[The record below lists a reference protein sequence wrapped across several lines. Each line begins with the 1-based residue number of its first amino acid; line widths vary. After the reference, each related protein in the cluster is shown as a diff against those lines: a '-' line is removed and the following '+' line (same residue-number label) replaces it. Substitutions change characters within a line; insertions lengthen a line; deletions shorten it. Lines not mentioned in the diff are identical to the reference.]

1 MNIGGFFAQIRRPK
15 TMRRRIFF
23 YTLIISAATLFFV
36 VSCGQSINPT
46 LKVKVASLERCGAT
60 QPTIDLVTN
69 TAKELGLNIDF
80 QYVAIITPEQAKE
93 HRHLGSPTIQINGL
107 DIEPAARNADQFGIA

>member
-1 MNIGGFFAQIRRPK
+1 MNQF
-15 TMRRRIFF
+15 
-23 YTLIISAATLFFV
+23 IILAVVAATLLFSFA
-36 VSCGQSINPT
+36 CGQSSIPT

-60 QPTIDLVTN
+60 QPTIDLVKN
-69 TAKELGLNIDF
+69 TAKELGLDIDF
-80 QYVAIITPEQAKE
+80 QYVAVTTPEQAKE

>member
-1 MNIGGFFAQIRRPK
+1 MQSKFNLFTKA
-15 TMRRRIFF
+15 TV
-23 YTLIISAATLFFV
+23 AATLLFAV
-36 VSCGQSINPT
+36 ACGQNGNGST

-60 QPTIDLVTN
+60 QPTVDLVKN
-69 TAKELGLNIDF
+69 TAKELGLTIDF
-80 QYVAIITPEQAKE
+80 KYVAITTPEQAKE

>member
-1 MNIGGFFAQIRRPK
+1 MSSFNRFSILAFA
-15 TMRRRIFF
+15 
-23 YTLIISAATLFFV
+23 AATLLFA
-36 VSCGQSINPT
+36 SACIQSSSSN

-60 QPTIDLVTN
+60 QPTIDLVKN
-69 TAKELGLNIDF
+69 TAKELGLDIDF
-80 QYVAIITPEQAKE
+80 QYVAITTPEQARE

>member
-1 MNIGGFFAQIRRPK
+1 MISIKQFI
-15 TMRRRIFF
+15 
-23 YTLIISAATLFFV
+23 TLAVTAATLLIA
-36 VSCGQSINPT
+36 SACGQSNSPA

-60 QPTIDLVTN
+60 QPTIDLVKN
-69 TAKELGLNIDF
+69 TAKELGLDIDF
-80 QYVAIITPEQAKE
+80 QYVAITTAEQANE

>member
-1 MNIGGFFAQIRRPK
+1 MLSMNHF
-15 TMRRRIFF
+15 
-23 YTLIISAATLFFV
+23 IILAVVAATLLFSFA
-36 VSCGQSINPT
+36 CGQTSSPA

-60 QPTIDLVTN
+60 QPTIDLVKN
-69 TAKELGLNIDF
+69 TAKELGLDIDF
-80 QYVAIITPEQAKE
+80 QYVAITTPEQARE

>member
-1 MNIGGFFAQIRRPK
+1 MTLPLAAALAAAVLFFA
-15 TMRRRIFF
+15 
-23 YTLIISAATLFFV
+23 AAC
-36 VSCGQSINPT
+36 SQNSNQT

-60 QPTIDLVTN
+60 QPTVDLVKN
-69 TAKELGLNIDF
+69 TAKELGLAIDF
-80 QYVAIITPEQAKE
+80 EYVAITTKEQAIA

>member
-1 MNIGGFFAQIRRPK
+1 MRSMKHFF
-15 TMRRRIFF
+15 
-23 YTLIISAATLFFV
+23 TLAAAVATLLFAV
-36 VSCGQSINPT
+36 ACGQNSGPA

-60 QPTIDLVTN
+60 QPTVDLVKN
-69 TAKELGLNIDF
+69 TAEELGLAIDF
-80 QYVAIITPEQAKE
+80 EYVAISTQEQAKA

>member
-1 MNIGGFFAQIRRPK
+1 MYSFQELTCPLGHKQKGKA
-15 TMRRRIFF
+15 
-23 YTLIISAATLFFV
+23 
-36 VSCGQSINPT
+36 CGQSSNRN

-60 QPTIDLVTN
+60 QPTIDLVKN
-69 TAKELGLNIDF
+69 TAKELGLAIDF
-80 QYVAIITPEQAKE
+80 EYVAISTREQANS